1 MLVLKITI
9 AVLFILLVIGVIQ
22 SKRLEMLNKNIKQ
35 DTLVDVENEKIE
47 QFDNNFLKFRY

>member
-1 MLVLKITI
+1 MLILKITI
-9 AVLFILLVIGVIQ
+9 AILFILLVIGVIQ
-22 SKRLEMLNKNIKQ
+22 SKRLEMLNKTINQ